1 MLKFDTQ
8 VQELKY
14 KVLKEVAKSYEQGT
28 LLEDLPLIPARI
40 VPGPKPTMRCCIYK
54 ERAIAAD
61 RIKLAMGGDKN
72 NPNILEVIDAACDEC
87 PIGGMQ
93 VSEACR
99 GCLAHR
105 CQQACHKDAIT
116 FDEHLRAHINKEK
129 CVNCGLCAKAC
140 PYGAILNYRRPCE
153 VACKVHAI
161 HEREDGIS
169 EIDESKCV
177 RCGACSYS
185 CPFGAIMDKSYILKC
200 IDLMKGNEE
209 GKWNAYM
216 VVAPSI
222 SSQFHYAKLGQVIT
236 GIKKLGFHAVLEAA
250 LGADM
255 VAYTEAKELSERG
268 FLTSSCCP
276 AFVKFVETA
285 FPNLKDKISSS
296 LSPMAAL
303 AKYIKETDETAKVV
317 FVGPCIAKKMEQFN
331 ENSAPYVDCVITFEE
346 LQALLDSKEIVLENL
361 EESHLDNASYF
372 GRIFARCGGLLDA
385 VKESLKEQNINFEV
399 KGVSCSG
406 LDECRRALLM
416 NKGEA
421 KPNNFIEGMAC
432 VGGCIGGPACLT
444 HELRDAASVDKYGH
458 ESKETT
464 IKGSLKNILVLSED

>member
-161 HEREDGIS
+161 HEREEGIS

-372 GRIFARCGGLLDA
+372 GRIFARCGGLSDA

>member
-372 GRIFARCGGLLDA
+372 GRIFARCGGLSDA

-406 LDECRRALLM
+406 LDECRRALLI